1 MNFEFIEK
9 IAEEKIREAE
19 QRGEFKNL
27 PGAGKPLA
35 LEDDSMIPEL
45 LRMAYKILKN
55 SNFVPPEVE
64 DKKEIKNIRDMLEK
78 TSDESERYRQ
88 IQKLNLIIT
97 RMNMRKSRPVFL
109 DEDQVYYQKVLAR
122 VRVK

>member
-35 LEDDSMIPEL
+35 LEDDSMIPEQ

-122 VRVK
+122 DRGK

>member
-35 LEDDSMIPEL
+35 LEDDSMIPEQ

>member
-35 LEDDSMIPEL
+35 LEDDSMIPEQ

-64 DKKEIKNIRDMLEK
+64 DKKEIRNIRDMLEK

>member
-35 LEDDSMIPEL
+35 LEDDSMIPEQ

-64 DKKEIKNIRDMLEK
+64 DRKEIKNIRDMLEK
-78 TSDESERYRQ
+78 TSEESERYRQ

-109 DEDQVYYQKVLAR
+109 DEDQIYYQKVLDR

>member
-1 MNFEFIEK
+1 
-9 IAEEKIREAE
+9 
-19 QRGEFKNL
+19 
-27 PGAGKPLA
+27 
-35 LEDDSMIPEL
+35 MIPEQ

>member
-35 LEDDSMIPEL
+35 LEDDSMIPEQ

-64 DKKEIKNIRDMLEK
+64 DKKEIKNLRDMLEK